1 MIISNELEK
10 IHPNFIHQSNMYSSF
25 LEISQS
31 ALNNNITYYKNHI
44 GIHNKLALVIKG
56 NGYGHGLNTMGI
68 IAQHNDLVDWICVAH
83 YSEAL
88 SLIDNGITKNILILG
103 YSIIQNVPLL
113 YNNLYF
119 MVDTL
124 EYATYLNEIGKM
136 HSHQFNVHIKI
147 DTGLSRHGIH
157 PTETKNFIKQLNKFS
172 YIKINGIFSHFIA
185 SDSNEEVTNI
195 QFNLFLKT
203 IEFLIDTNIS
213 IENIHMSNTAA
224 ITNLQYPIFCNMF
237 RVGLGIY
244 GFTNYFN
251 NQNKSLQPALT
262 WKTHIIAIKTVPAH
276 SYVSYACTYK
286 TTRTTK
292 IALLPIGYSD
302 GYQLRF
308 SNKTCVIIN
317 NMIASVIGRIGMNI
331 TIIDV
336 TDCKATIDDEVI
348 LLGTIQAVQLTNI
361 AQISNIYNVREILT
375 GLHPSIPRIIT
386 L

>member
-1 MIISNELEK
+1 MIISNELQQM
-10 IHPNFIHQSNMYSSF
+10 HPNCMPQLNIHSSF

-56 NGYGHGLNTMGI
+56 NGYGHGLKPMGI

-83 YSEAL
+83 YAEAL
-88 SLIDNGITKNILILG
+88 SLIDSGIIKNILILG
-103 YSIIQNVPLL
+103 YATIHNTPSLCA
-113 YNNLYF
+113 NLYF

-124 EYATYLNEIGKM
+124 EYATYLNEIGKIY
-136 HSHQFNVHIKI
+136 SHQFNVHIKI
-147 DTGLSRHGIH
+147 DTGLSRHGIQ
-157 PTETKNFIKQLNKFS
+157 PTEIKNFIKQLNKLS

-185 SDSNEEVTNI
+185 SDSNENVTNI
-195 QFNLFLKT
+195 QFNSFLNT
-203 IEFLIDTNIS
+203 IESLIDTNIT
-213 IENIHMSNTAA
+213 IKNIHMSNTAA
-224 ITNLQYPIFCNMF
+224 ITNLQYPLFCNMF

-244 GFTNYFN
+244 GFNNFN
-251 NQNKSLQPALT
+251 HQNKSLQPVLT
-262 WKTHIIAIKTVPAH
+262 WKTHIIAIKTIPAL

-286 TTRTTK
+286 TTRITR

-308 SNKTCVIIN
+308 SNKTSVIIN
-317 NMIASVIGRIGMNI
+317 NMIAPVIGRIGMNI
-331 TIIDV
+331 TIIDI
-336 TDCKATIDDEVI
+336 TDCKAAIDDEVI
-348 LLGTIQAVQLTNI
+348 LIGATSPVQITNI
-361 AQISNIYNVREILT
+361 AQVAQIYNVREILT